1 MGYRS
6 QVESIIYGEAEK
18 IDLFLVKHKILDSPA
33 FEHFKDDIE
42 ILDRGEQKG
51 ILFDGDW
58 LKWYP
63 EYPDVKAWHELLEDA
78 ERFGLSYEHIRVGE
92 ESDDIETIT
101 SAECDWVLSVS
112 TTIENSF

>member
-6 QVESIIYGEAEK
+6 QVTSIIYGEAEK
-18 IDLFLVKHKILDSPA
+18 IDLFLVKHKILDSEA
-33 FEHFKDDIE
+33 LQHFKDDIE

-63 EYPDVKAWHELLEDA
+63 EYPDGKAWMELLEDA
-78 ERFGLSYEHIRVGE
+78 ETFGLCYEHVRAGE
-92 ESDDIETIT
+92 ESGDVETRT
-101 SAECDWVLSVS
+101 SAECDWVLSVNTS
-112 TTIENSF
+112 IDNSF